1 VIAWGVV
8 LERGLWAGVA
18 ALGFAVLFNVPR
30 RALGACAGLG
40 ASAFM
45 SRALIVEL
53 GLCSTELATFFAAVL
68 AGVGALSLGK
78 SLRAPAV
85 VFAVPAVIPF
95 VPGALALRS
104 TASLLSLTT
113 GGDALD
119 AQAFVAVARDVLRV
133 AIITL
138 AMAGGVAVPSLIL
151 RRKSP
156 MT

>member
-1 VIAWGVV
+1 MSAWASV

-30 RALGACAGLG
+30 RALVACAGLG

-45 SRALIVEL
+45 GRALLLEL
-53 GLCSTELATFFAAVL
+53 ELCSIELATFFAAVL
-68 AGVGALSLGK
+68 AGVGALSLGR
-78 SLRAPAV
+78 SLHAPAV

-113 GGDALD
+113 SADAAD
-119 AQAFVAVARDVLRV
+119 AQAFVSVARDVLRV